1 MLDRLMLYLQQVEA
15 RDAEVCEAAELGLW
29 NGTKPG
35 VQKVPAT
42 GKSTPAA
49 KRSVHMGATS
59 GAKAGAILGKPEVGD
74 SCLQF
79 KMPLTQ

>member
-35 VQKVPAT
+35 VQKVPTT
-42 GKSTPAA
+42 GKSTPVA
-49 KRSVHMGATS
+49 KKSIHVGAIS
-59 GAKAGAILGKPEVGD
+59 GTKAGPTLSKPEVGD

-79 KMPLTQ
+79 EALLTQ